1 LAPLVAIAVAA
12 VGAAAVP
19 AAHATFAG
27 ERGPFAFQRLADPND
42 EGSAQV
48 FTVEARGARPRQLTS
63 SAGGSF
69 APDYSPDGQQ
79 IAFER
84 GFTDGSPSQLYT
96 INADGSDPLAVSTSC
111 ADRCLGDGAPAWAPN
126 GDQLVFERA
135 FRPIIDDNASAL
147 DLVVANADGTGE
159 QLVHHFLPLEG
170 EGREA
175 HDAQWSPDGQRL
187 AVNLLNITAKPE
199 FGSAI
204 YTLDPDG
211 TDLRRITPRRLNA
224 GNPDWSPNGKRIVF
238 NSSYEAQA
246 AVEIYTVR
254 PDGSELRRLRREPER
269 SYSFDPVWSPN
280 GRRVA
285 FVHGAGR
292 NSPHIWTMRKNGTR
306 LRQVTHGRLPD
317 LRPDWG
323 TPPR

>member
-111 ADRCLGDGAPAWAPN
+111 ADRCLGDAAPAWAPN

-269 SYSFDPVWSPN
+269 SYSFEPVWSPN